1 MADPGSLDAD
11 LQQPARL
18 RLMAMLI
25 TVSALEFSIVRD
37 RLAVSDS
44 VLSKHVAALT
54 DVGYVAS
61 RKGVHDGRRTTWLRC
76 TPRGRRAF
84 AAHAASLQ
92 AIIAGVGRSGVSA
105 ESG

>member
-1 MADPGSLDAD
+1 MADPGGLDAN

-25 TVSALEFSIVRD
+25 TVSALEFAVARD

-54 DVGYVAS
+54 DIGYVAS
-61 RKGVHDGRRTTWLRC
+61 RKGAHDGRRTTWLRC

-92 AIIAGVGRSGVSA
+92 AIIAGVADPV
-105 ESG
+105 

>member
-1 MADPGSLDAD
+1 MVDSGSLDAN

-54 DVGYVAS
+54 DLGYVAS
-61 RKGVHDGRRTTWLRC
+61 RKGVHEGRRTTWLRC

-92 AIIAGVGRSGVSA
+92 AIIAGADDPARIP